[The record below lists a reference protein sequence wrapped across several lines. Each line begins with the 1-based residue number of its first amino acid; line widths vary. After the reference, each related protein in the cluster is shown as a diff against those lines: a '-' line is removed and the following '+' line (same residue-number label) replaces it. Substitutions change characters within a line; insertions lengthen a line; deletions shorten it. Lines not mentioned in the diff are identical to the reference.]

1 MANAQIWGN
10 LARAVNDPTL
20 IDEAIATAVQA
31 HDDDPDA
38 HLEAGQ
44 SLTTHRAADIIDH
57 LAESVVNDKLH
68 HTARAYAAVVGSGV
82 EGDYATLQ
90 AAVEYV
96 AGLGGGTILVLP
108 GTYYLAGAVALPV
121 SINII
126 GFDAES
132 TIIHGGFTGTNYLKI
147 IDDTTASQKSQYFEN
162 LTFYNDGGGVFH
174 STDTDLTYTSVAR
187 FINCNF
193 NGGGQYIYTETT
205 HLYFDGCTMP
215 IDGTEA
221 VAAFERVQFD
231 NCNVTRYGTATNM
244 YLMAILAGSYS
255 YPEFHA
261 TNSTFNGTGATTF
274 DMFHSG
280 YWFNI
285 WLDKCTVR
293 NMAPPTAD
301 VGWIQVALSF
311 ISGKS
316 NTDITFNNDGED
328 MYLSSSVFWPTGTG
342 KVVLTQP
349 AAGFSTC
356 TVVGLMTGVDLSVGT
371 TGEMNCYDYAA
382 IMNSYAALSMAKR
395 QVTQQTP
402 TSTRTVTTTVP
413 RAGMRR
419 TLILLTSGTTSYTYT
434 FGTGFKSA
442 GTLATGTV
450 TGKRFVLEFVSDGT
464 YLIETRRTA
473 AL

>member
-1 MANAQIWGN
+1 MTNSQIWGN

-20 IDEAIATAVQA
+20 IDEAIGEAVAA
-31 HDDDPDA
+31 HNDDPDA
-38 HLEAGQ
+38 HLSEGQ
-44 SLTTHRAADIIDH
+44 SLTTHRAAEIIDH

-90 AAVEYV
+90 AAVSYV
-96 AGLGGGTILVLP
+96 ASIGGGTILVLP
-108 GTYYLAGAVALPV
+108 GTYYLSGAVSLPV
-121 SINII
+121 SINIV

-132 TIIHGGFTGTNYLKI
+132 TIIHGGYTGVNYLKI
-147 IDDTTASQKSQYFEN
+147 IDDTVASQKSQYFEN

-174 STDTDLTYTSVAR
+174 STSTDLTYKTKAY
-187 FINCNF
+187 FENCVF
-193 NGGGQYIYTETT
+193 AGGGQYVYTEKT
-205 HLYFDGCTMP
+205 HLYFNNCIMP

-221 VAAFERVQFD
+221 VHAFERVQFD
-231 NCNVTRYGTATNM
+231 NCAISRNGTATDM
-244 YLMAILAGSYS
+244 YLLSIDAGDYT

-261 TNSTFNGTGATTF
+261 TNSLFNGTGATTF

-285 WLDKCTVR
+285 WLDKCTIN

-311 ISGKS
+311 ISSKS
-316 NTDITFNNDGED
+316 NTDITFSNDGQD
-328 MYLSSSVFWPTGTG
+328 MYLSSSVFWPSGTG
-342 KVVLTQP
+342 KVVLAQP
-349 AAGFSTC
+349 ASGFSTC
-356 TVVGLMTGVDLSVGT
+356 TVIGSMTGIDLGVGT
-371 TGEMNCYDYAA
+371 TGEMNCYDYEA
-382 IMNSYAALSMAKR
+382 ITNSYTALSMAER

-442 GTLATGTV
+442 GTLATGTAS
-450 TGKRFVLEFVSDGT
+450 GKYFVLEFVSDGT